1 MRKEIVL
8 KNLREE
14 MERAQCR
21 MAECEAEAKNGISA
35 TAEHYRG
42 RVNALRL
49 AISLVEMID
58 DADGGGQ

>member
-8 KNLREE
+8 NTLREE
-14 MERAQCR
+14 MDRAKCR
-21 MAECEAEAKNGISA
+21 MEECEAEAKNGISI
-35 TAEHYRG
+35 TAEHYQG
-42 RVNALRL
+42 RANALKL